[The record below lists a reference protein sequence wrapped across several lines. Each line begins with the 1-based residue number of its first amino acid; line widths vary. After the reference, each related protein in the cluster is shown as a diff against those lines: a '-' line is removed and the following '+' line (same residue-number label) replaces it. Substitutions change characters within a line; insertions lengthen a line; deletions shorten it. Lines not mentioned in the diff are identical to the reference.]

1 MIESL
6 AAMPDR
12 IRALLDGVCEMEL
25 SRKPAPDVFSLR
37 ENVLHLRDIDVEG
50 YEKRIFRMLTED
62 NPFLPDVDGAKLA
75 VERDYNNQP
84 LLPALEA
91 FAQSRARSINRLAG
105 ADLERAAEM
114 EGVGPVT
121 IARLLQ
127 LWAAH
132 DAGHLADMK
141 ALLAGRAGRTT
152 ATAA

>member
-1 MIESL
+1 VIEAL
-6 AAMPDR
+6 ATMPDR
-12 IRALLDGVCEMEL
+12 IRALLYGLCEMEL

-37 ENVLHLRDIDVEG
+37 ENVLHLRDIDIEG
-50 YEKRIFRMLTED
+50 YEKRILRALAEE

-75 VERDYNNQP
+75 VSRDYNNQP

-105 ADLERAAEM
+105 ADLERVAEM

-141 ALLAGRAGRTT
+141 ALLAGRASRTT

>member
-1 MIESL
+1 VIEAL
-6 AAMPDR
+6 ATMPDR

-37 ENVLHLRDIDVEG
+37 ENVLHLRDVDIEG
-50 YEKRIFRMLTED
+50 YEKRILRALAEE

-91 FAQSRARSINRLAG
+91 FAQSRARSVNRLAG
-105 ADLERAAEM
+105 ADLERVAEM

-127 LWAAH
+127 LWAVH
-132 DAGHLADMK
+132 DAGHLADIK
-141 ALLAGRAGRTT
+141 ALLAGLAGRTT

>member
-6 AAMPDR
+6 ATMPDR
-12 IRALLDGVCEMEL
+12 IRALLDGVCEAEL

-50 YEKRIFRMLTED
+50 YEKRILRALTEE

-105 ADLERAAEM
+105 ADLERVAEM

-132 DAGHLADMK
+132 DAGHLADIK
-141 ALLAGRAGRTT
+141 GLLAGRIGRTT